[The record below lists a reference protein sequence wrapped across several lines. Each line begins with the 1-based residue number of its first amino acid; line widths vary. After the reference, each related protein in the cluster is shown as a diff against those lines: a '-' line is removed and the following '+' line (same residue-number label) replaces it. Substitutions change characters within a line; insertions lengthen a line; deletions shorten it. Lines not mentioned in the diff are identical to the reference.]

1 MIFATWKI
9 RGWLPW
15 RLSVMNILSASLLWD
30 DSGWNSMI
38 ARRARMPEQKFDEE
52 EAFPYTIVG
61 TDDAKRMIEAGA
73 HVIDVRQPDEWNRGH
88 ISEAELVPI
97 TGIYSFVKALKDLHL
112 PEDPV
117 FIFVLASGQPP
128 ATPPTI
134 PFSQSLYKL

>member
-9 RGWLPW
+9 RGWSPW

-52 EAFPYTIVG
+52 EAFPYTTVG

-73 HVIDVRQPDEWNRGH
+73 HIIDVRQPDEWDRGH
-88 ISEAELVPI
+88 IPGAVLVPLN
-97 TGIYSFVKALKDLHL
+97 GIYAFGQRSAVASEIALLIGLKKVYNLANGMHGWVSRRY
-112 PEDPV
+112 PV
-117 FIFVLASGQPP
+117 ER
-128 ATPPTI
+128 
-134 PFSQSLYKL
+134 